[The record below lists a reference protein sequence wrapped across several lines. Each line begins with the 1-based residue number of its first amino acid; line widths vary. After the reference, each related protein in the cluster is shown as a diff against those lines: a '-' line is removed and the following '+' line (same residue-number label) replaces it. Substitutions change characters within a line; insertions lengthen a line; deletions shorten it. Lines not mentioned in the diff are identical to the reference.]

1 MAGDITLFLTTPL
14 GQGISRPRQRE
25 ASPPEPPLRWSVS
38 SANRAKVQVETKT
51 LAVPHATGDTHR
63 GSVATWDM

>member
-1 MAGDITLFLTTPL
+1 MLGDITLFLTTPL
-14 GQGISRPRQRE
+14 RHGISRPRQ
-25 ASPPEPPLRWSVS
+25 SEPPLRQTVS
-38 SANRAKVQVETKT
+38 SVNRATVQVEMKK